1 MGELSGAQ
9 GIDALEE
16 IWSSIASLTETLS
29 DEQWAA
35 PTDCPGWDVKD
46 HLSHIIGTERSM
58 AGEATPALDV
68 AAASHVKNAVGE
80 ANERWVVS
88 RRGVPG
94 AQVRHEFI
102 EVMAER
108 CRALRNLD
116 AEGFEKVGWSPIGDV
131 PFRVFLEVRAMDCWI
146 HEQDLR
152 LALDRPGGR
161 GGRGEEVSL
170 SRVEQALG
178 QVLGKGVRPPEGTS
192 ISVAIDGPFSR
203 HYRYEIVEG
212 RARSI
217 EGTTSTTSVELD
229 ALRSTSCASA
239 VVSRRR
245 RSWRIRERSSLGISP
260 SLRPSWA
267 RSRSMI

>member
-1 MGELSGAQ
+1 MGELTGAE
-9 GIDALEE
+9 GIAALEE
-16 IWSSIASLTETLS
+16 IWSSITSLTENLS

-58 AGEATPALDV
+58 SGDAAPPLDV
-68 AAASHVKNAVGE
+68 AAVSHVKNPIGE
-80 ANERWVVS
+80 ANERWVVA

-94 AQVRHEFI
+94 AQVRLEFI

-108 CRALRNLD
+108 CRALRTLD
-116 AEGFEKVGWSPIGDV
+116 AEGFEKVGWSPIGKV

-170 SRVEQALG
+170 FRVEQALG

-192 ISVAIDGPFSR
+192 ISLAIDGPFPSR
-203 HYRYEIVEG
+203 HRYEIVEG

-217 EGTTSTTSVELD
+217 AGATSTATVELD
-229 ALRSTSCASA
+229 ALVYLLRFSGRISSA
-239 VVSRRR
+239 RLLDDRGTV
-245 RSWRIRERSSLGISP
+245 ISGDP
-260 SLRPSWA
+260 TLA
-267 RSRSMI
+267 EAFVGALALMI